1 VSSTRLIFHS
11 SLFCMRLF
19 LVSHPTMSVGVCVC
33 RSGAA
38 SVEEM
43 CTLPRITNMDLFIR
57 PEVMKLLVE
66 YMTGPD
72 GRILYKDYVA
82 LFTQDDVFK
91 AAGLG
96 NVKEIREEAKRPR
109 SAMSER

>member
-1 VSSTRLIFHS
+1 
-11 SLFCMRLF
+11 
-19 LVSHPTMSVGVCVC
+19 
-33 RSGAA
+33 
-38 SVEEM
+38 
-43 CTLPRITNMDLFIR
+43 
-57 PEVMKLLVE
+57 MKLLVE

>member
-1 VSSTRLIFHS
+1 MHAPFFSCLILLCVSV
-11 SLFCMRLF
+11 C
-19 LVSHPTMSVGVCVC
+19 VCVC

>member
-1 VSSTRLIFHS
+1 
-11 SLFCMRLF
+11 MRLRRI
-19 LVSHPTMSVGVCVC
+19 SHNGGIRPQPLPPPPTPPATAILPP
-33 RSGAA
+33 RHAA
-38 SVEEM
+38 SIH
-43 CTLPRITNMDLFIR
+43 PSSA
-57 PEVMKLLVE
+57 
-66 YMTGPD
+66 
-72 GRILYKDYVA
+72 YKDYVA